1 MERIT
6 SSDVLLWTRDFLA
19 KAEKELSPAEVKEQR
34 MFASLVT
41 NPKNKVLLTK
51 LLDESSQIRDT
62 RKLSLRMKKIFED
75 YGVPA
80 FFGRTYEFLGILFRE
95 FGYQFDFIA
104 VPIFKSVLRK
114 ETSKIII
121 KEERPALTWHLKQR
135 WHDNIGQN
143 VNLLGEVVLGDGEAD
158 HRFHHYLNALKEPD
172 INYISIKISGIYAQ
186 IYPLKYESSKQDL
199 CQRIAAIYQQ
209 AIDHPYQTKDG
220 RTKPKFVNLDMEEYK
235 DAELTLDVFTTV
247 MDLPQFKNYMAGIVV
262 QAYLPDAQLF
272 YERLLA
278 FARKR
283 VEEGGSPIKVRLVKG
298 ANLQM
303 ETIISSLKGWA
314 NPVLPTKIDVD
325 ANYLHILD
333 IALRPENARV
343 VHIGVASH
351 NFFTIGYAYLLC
363 KQHGVEAFVTF
374 EMLEGMANHLPRVM
388 RGLGKQVI
396 LYTPVVRK
404 EHFLNAV
411 SYLVRRLDENTGE
424 DNFLRY
430 SFNLKLHSEHWNFL
444 EQQFLQAYE
453 RKDKIVPRA
462 FRTQNRTAPVTPQA
476 DIDTFANEPD
486 TNLDLK
492 PNREWA
498 LASLARWR
506 DEVRDT
512 NYVIPVQVADQQFL
526 TEKKKKYYDRNRD
539 DSVCVCEVNMATQE
553 QVEQIVAAA
562 QASPWRRTT
571 LKERNELLHRTA
583 DIIGEH
589 RGDMIGCMAA
599 ITGKTF
605 MEGDVEVS
613 EGIDFC
619 RFYPI
624 SMRAFEELP
633 TLTYAPK
640 GTILVIPPWNF
651 PFAIP
656 VGGVV
661 AALAG
666 GNSVILKPATV
677 AFPIAWEFA
686 KCFWEAGVPKDA
698 LQLVCPADRRSLDY
712 LSAHPSVKH
721 TILTGGTDT
730 AFKLLQNAPRTPLAA
745 ETGGKNAIIVTRSAD
760 QDHAIQNIVTSAF
773 SNAGQKCSACSLL
786 LLDRKAFNDPAFQK
800 KLKDAVT
807 SMHTGSAWETDTLVG
822 PMITNDNDKLLHAID
837 NLEEGEWW
845 LVPPVFVDEK
855 KYILK
860 PTVKWGVKPGS
871 FTFRTELF
879 APLLAVVCIDSLDE
893 GIRLANSTGYGL
905 TSGLQ
910 SLDEDEIE
918 RWKNSIEAGNL
929 YINRGITGAI
939 VRRQPF
945 GGMKLSA
952 FGAGIKAGGPNYVS
966 CFVEFTEKPLRAKP
980 EEFIES
986 PLEKLLATEE
996 DKFRFR
1002 QAQRS
1007 FTAAWKDVFTQEADV
1022 SHLVGE
1028 ENTFR
1033 YLPIKSIGIRV
1044 QNDDDPVDLLLIF
1057 CAAYLV
1063 GTEII
1068 ASISP
1073 DSPHRDLVLKASDEL
1088 DYFEVALQEE
1098 AGFIKSMSSC
1108 ERIRACSTG
1117 LSDDAY
1123 WKAAELGTYIAA
1135 EKPVAEGR
1143 RELLH
1148 YLKEQSIS
1156 YEYHRYGSILE
1167 KR

>member
-1 MERIT
+1 MKHI
-6 SSDVLLWTRDFLA
+6 SSSEVLDWTRDFLA
-19 KAEKELSPAEVKEQR
+19 KAESELSPAEIKEQR

-51 LLDESSQIRDT
+51 LLDESSQIRDS
-62 RKLSLRMKKIFED
+62 RKLSLRMKKIFEE

-80 FFGRTYEFLGILFRE
+80 FFGKTYEFLGILFKE
-95 FGYQFDFIA
+95 FGYLFDFIA

-121 KEERPALTWHLKQR
+121 KEERPALTKHLEQR
-135 WHDNIGQN
+135 WQDNIGQN
-143 VNLLGEVVLGDGEAD
+143 VNLLGEVVLGDGEAN
-158 HRFHHYLNALKEPD
+158 HRYRHYLAALEEPD

-199 CQRIAAIYQQ
+199 CERIAAIYQK
-209 AIDHPYQTKDG
+209 AIDHPYRTKDG
-220 RTKPKFVNLDMEEYK
+220 QSIPKFVNLDMEEYK

-247 MDLPQFKNYMAGIVV
+247 MSMPQFKDYKAGIVV

-272 YERLLA
+272 YERLLT

-283 VEEGGSPIKVRLVKG
+283 VEEGGVPIKVRLVKG

-325 ANYLHILD
+325 ANYLRILD
-333 IALRPENARV
+333 IALQPQNARV
-343 VHIGVASH
+343 VNIGVASH
-351 NFFTIGYAYLLC
+351 NFFTIGYAYLLG
-363 KQHGVEAFVTF
+363 KANEVEEYVTF

-430 SFNLKLHSEHWNFL
+430 SFNLKLHDEQWNFL
-444 EQQFLQAYE
+444 ERQFLEAYE
-453 RKDKIVPRA
+453 RKDKIVPCA
-462 FRTQNRTAPVTPQA
+462 FRTQDRTAAVAPRT
-476 DIDTFANEPD
+476 DLNTFSNEPD

-492 PNREWA
+492 QNREWA
-498 LASLARWR
+498 LAALKKWQN
-506 DEVRDT
+506 DVRDT
-512 NYVIPVQVADQQFL
+512 NYIIPVQVGDKEFI
-526 TEKKKKYYDRNRD
+526 TEKKKKYYDRNRE
-539 DSVCVCEVNMATQE
+539 DSVCFCELNMATQA
-553 QVEQIVAAA
+553 QVEEMVTNAD
-562 QASPWRRTT
+562 ASGWQKTS
-571 LKERNELLHRTA
+571 LKERNEILHRTA
-583 DIIGEH
+583 DIISER

-613 EGIDFC
+613 EGTDFC

-624 SMRAFEELP
+624 SMKAFEELP
-633 TLTYAPK
+633 TVSYTPK
-640 GTILVIPPWNF
+640 GIILVIPPWNF

-686 KCFWEAGVPKDA
+686 KCFWDAGVPKDA
-698 LQLVCPADRRSLDY
+698 LQLVCPGDRRSLDY
-712 LSAHPSVKH
+712 LSAHPAVKH

-730 AFKLLQNAPRTPLAA
+730 AFKLLKNAPRTPLSA
-745 ETGGKNAIIVTRSAD
+745 ETGGKNAIIVTGSAD

-786 LLDRKAFNDPAFQK
+786 LLDKKAFHDVSFQN
-800 KLKDAVT
+800 KLKDAVI

-822 PMITNDNDKLLHAID
+822 PMITNDNDKLLYAIEH
-837 NLEEGEWW
+837 LEEGEWW
-845 LVPPVFVDEK
+845 LVPPVFIDQK
-855 KYILK
+855 KYILR
-860 PTVKWGVKPGS
+860 PTVKWGVKPDN
-871 FTFRTELF
+871 FTFTTELF
-879 APLLAVVCIDSLDE
+879 APLLSVVCIESLKE

-910 SLDEDEIE
+910 TLDEEEIE
-918 RWKNSIEAGNL
+918 LWKNSIEAGNL

-966 CFVEFTEKPLRAKP
+966 CFVKFTEQPIRQEVSALQKSTFEDCLSSDADKLRLRFAEKSFAKAWK
-980 EEFIES
+980 EEFS
-986 PLEKLLATEE
+986 QEK
-996 DKFRFR
+996 
-1002 QAQRS
+1002 
-1007 FTAAWKDVFTQEADV
+1007 DV
-1022 SHLVGE
+1022 SHIVGE

-1033 YLPIKSIGIRV
+1033 YLPLKSMVLRI
-1044 QNDDDPVDLLLIF
+1044 QNDDDPTDILLVLS
-1057 CAAYLV
+1057 ASYWV
-1063 GTEII
+1063 GTEITVSVPI
-1068 ASISP
+1068 
-1073 DSPHRDLVLKASDEL
+1073 DSPHLALLDRVTDEL
-1088 DYFEVALQEE
+1088 KEIVVRPQDESIFLSEMNRY
-1098 AGFIKSMSSC
+1098 
-1108 ERIRACSTG
+1108 ERVRACSEG
-1117 LSDDAY
+1117 LSDAVY
-1123 WKAAELGTYIAA
+1123 EKAAELGVYIASG
-1135 EKPVAEGR
+1135 KPMAEGR
-1143 RELLH
+1143 IELLH